1 MKITKQYIGLMLLM
15 LLMVSLPTYSA
26 SEANFVKLYKT
37 YTLNADGS
45 SEERVYKELKIFT
58 HAAMNGKYGESFI
71 VYNPEYQEL
80 KINDSYTVQKNGNI
94 VRTPENA
101 FVEVLPS
108 VAANAPAYNHLKE
121 MVVVHTGLELGATI
135 VLDYSII
142 SKGGRTGE
150 LDIFSPVKELSP
162 ISDFTFTVNVPESK
176 TLHYELLNSNVR
188 PSVKV
193 KNGVKTVTYKMK
205 NVQASPYQYPCYS
218 LPVVQQVASGMM
230 PVVVANTYKNFDVAL
245 SVLESQMKVG
255 DKKVIDNKIAEFKE
269 KVGDDKQNLRDAIGE
284 FMSYLYSRN
293 GFVKVSLQE
302 SGYRIRPA
310 SEVLKSMYGTQA
322 ELANLDVAL
331 QKAAGIDAEI
341 KICSVKLED
350 ANYGGLAGIVGVL
363 ADSELTPMKVALINE
378 PYCNFAEYINTT
390 TLKGEQCTLNSVKS
404 SSSAVSDNLQNLEF
418 TADNSKEIPGGYTVM
433 TLPNQMAAS
442 LYYSYSAN
450 TTIQENIL
458 LPSKFN
464 FSNET
469 KVKLPEGKVWMKKS
483 DVSVS
488 NKIGEVSFKYVEE
501 DGVIKVTR
509 KLKINEQLITVSD
522 YKLFYSLMSEWK
534 DVNNHTIVV
543 R

>member
-1 MKITKQYIGLMLLM
+1 MLLM
-15 LLMVSLPTYSA
+15 LLMVSLPAYSA

-193 KNGVKTVTYKMK
+193 KNGIKTVTYKMK
-205 NVQASPYQYPCYS
+205 NVQACPYQYPCTS
-218 LPVVQQVASGMM
+218 LPLVQKVASGMM
-230 PVVVANTYKNFDVAL
+230 PVVVANTYKNFDAAL

-269 KVGDDKQNLRDAIGE
+269 EVGDDKQNLRDAIGK
-284 FMSYLYSRN
+284 FMSYLYSKK
-293 GFVKVSLQE
+293 GFVKVSLKE

-310 SEVLKSMYGTQA
+310 SEVLRSMYGTRA

-390 TLKGEQCTLNSVKS
+390 NIKGEQCTLNGTKS
-404 SSSAVSDNLQNLEF
+404 SLSSVVSINYLRNLEF
-418 TADNSKEIPGGYTVM
+418 TTENSKEIPGGYTVM
-433 TLPNQMAAS
+433 TLPGQMAAS
-442 LYYSYSAN
+442 LYYNYSAN
-450 TTIQENIL
+450 TTMQENIL
-458 LPSKFN
+458 LPYKYN
-464 FSNET
+464 IDDET
-469 KVKLPEGKVWMKKS
+469 KLKLPEGKVWMKKS

-488 NKIGEVSFKYVEE
+488 NKIGEVSFKYVEV

>member
-15 LLMVSLPTYSA
+15 LLMVSLPAYSA

-188 PSVKV
+188 PFVKV

-269 KVGDDKQNLRDAIGE
+269 KVGDDKQNLRDAIGK

-302 SGYRIRPA
+302 SGYSVRPA

-322 ELANLDVAL
+322 ELVNLDVAL

-363 ADSELTPMKVALINE
+363 ADSELTPVKVALINE

>member
-1 MKITKQYIGLMLLM
+1 MLLM
-15 LLMVSLPTYSA
+15 LLMVSLPAYSA

-150 LDIFSPVKELSP
+150 LDIFSPVRELSP

-245 SVLESQMKVG
+245 SELESQMKVG

-269 KVGDDKQNLRDAIGE
+269 EVGDDKQNLRDAIGK

-363 ADSELTPMKVALINE
+363 ADSELTPVKVALINE

>member
-15 LLMVSLPTYSA
+15 LLMVSLPAYSA

-193 KNGVKTVTYKMK
+193 KNGIKTVTYKMK
-205 NVQASPYQYPCYS
+205 NVEACPYQYPCYS

-269 KVGDDKQNLRDAIGE
+269 EVGDDKQNLRDAIGK

-310 SEVLKSMYGTQA
+310 SEVLRSMYGTQA

-363 ADSELTPMKVALINE
+363 ADSDLTPMKVALINE
-378 PYCNFAEYINTT
+378 PYCNFAEYFNTT

-404 SSSAVSDNLQNLEF
+404 SSSAVSNLQNLEF

-509 KLKINEQLITVSD
+509 KLKINEQFITVSD

>member
-1 MKITKQYIGLMLLM
+1 MKITKQYVGLMLLM
-15 LLMVSLPTYSA
+15 LLMVSLPAYSA

-205 NVQASPYQYPCYS
+205 NVEACPYQYPCYS

-230 PVVVANTYKNFDVAL
+230 PVVVANTYKNFDAAL

-269 KVGDDKQNLRDAIGE
+269 EVGDDKQNLRDAIGK

-293 GFVKVSLQE
+293 GFVKVSLKE
-302 SGYRIRPA
+302 SGYSVRPA

-350 ANYGGLAGIVGVL
+350 ANYGGLGGIVGVL
-363 ADSELTPMKVALINE
+363 ADSELTPKKVALINE
-378 PYCNFAEYINTT
+378 PYCNLAEYINTINI
-390 TLKGEQCTLNSVKS
+390 KGEQCTLNSVKS
-404 SSSAVSDNLQNLEF
+404 SSAVSNLQNLEF

>member
-1 MKITKQYIGLMLLM
+1 M
-15 LLMVSLPTYSA
+15 
-26 SEANFVKLYKT
+26 F
-37 YTLNADGS
+37 
-45 SEERVYKELKIFT
+45 
-58 HAAMNGKYGESFI
+58 
-71 VYNPEYQEL
+71 
-80 KINDSYTVQKNGNI
+80 
-94 VRTPENA
+94 
-101 FVEVLPS
+101 
-108 VAANAPAYNHLKE
+108 
-121 MVVVHTGLELGATI
+121 
-135 VLDYSII
+135 
-142 SKGGRTGE
+142 
-150 LDIFSPVKELSP
+150 
-162 ISDFTFTVNVPESK
+162 
-176 TLHYELLNSNVR
+176 
-188 PSVKV
+188 
-193 KNGVKTVTYKMK
+193 
-205 NVQASPYQYPCYS
+205 
-218 LPVVQQVASGMM
+218 
-230 PVVVANTYKNFDVAL
+230 
-245 SVLESQMKVG
+245 
-255 DKKVIDNKIAEFKE
+255 AEFKE
-269 KVGDDKQNLRDAIGE
+269 EVGDDKQNLRDAIGK

-331 QKAAGIDAEI
+331 QKAARIDAEI

>member
-1 MKITKQYIGLMLLM
+1 MLLM
-15 LLMVSLPTYSA
+15 LLMVSLPAYSA

-193 KNGVKTVTYKMK
+193 KNGIKTVTYKMK
-205 NVQASPYQYPCYS
+205 NVEACPYQYPCTS
-218 LPVVQQVASGMM
+218 LPLVQKVASGMM
-230 PVVVANTYKNFDVAL
+230 PVVVANTYKNFDAAL

-269 KVGDDKQNLRDAIGE
+269 EVGDDKQNLRDAIGK

-310 SEVLKSMYGTQA
+310 SEVLRSMYGTQA

-404 SSSAVSDNLQNLEF
+404 SSSVVSDNLQNLEF